1 MTPGT
6 PDRARLDRIL
16 FPYSAARA
24 REAREAG
31 RRFVYYTSAETA
43 ASILG
48 KRQIW
53 MRSTLGM
60 NDYMEVEHGFEC
72 LNMAYVGETRKALDE
87 ALDACHAGLA
97 TELRD
102 YFYGWLPG
110 IRTDTYIACVSEH
123 LEGEDQHGRLS
134 MWRAYGGPAGVALVL
149 NGAVMFDESDVLGA
163 YASPVAYLGR
173 EAFAAEFGKIIENLK
188 GEAEYLKSLDR
199 DAVKNYAFNMLRFS
213 VLCTK
218 HPGFHEER
226 EWRII
231 ASPQMHGDRLP
242 KPVIEVVRGT
252 PQAVLKIDLKN
263 QPDKGLVGLELPEL
277 LNRIIIGPCEF
288 PAVVFSAF
296 VKLLTEAGVP
306 EPAKRITISDIPLRQ
321 PT

>member
-1 MTPGT
+1 MTRNA
-6 PDRARLDRIL
+6 PDRGRIDRIF

-43 ASILG
+43 AMILG
-48 KRQIW
+48 TRQIW

-60 NDYMEVEHGFEC
+60 NDYMEVEHGFNC
-72 LNMAYVGETRKALDE
+72 LNRAYEGETREAFDA

-97 TELRD
+97 AELRD
-102 YFYGWLPG
+102 YFNGWLPG
-110 IRTDTYIACVSEH
+110 IRTDTYVACVSEH
-123 LEGEDQHGRLS
+123 LDDEDQHGRLS

-149 NGAVMFDESDVLGA
+149 NGAVMFDESEALGV

-173 EAFAAEFGKIIENLK
+173 EAFAAEFGKIIQNIK
-188 GEAEYLKSLDR
+188 REAEYLKGLDR
-199 DAVKNYAFNMLRFS
+199 EAVKNYAFNMLRFG

-226 EWRII
+226 EWRVI
-231 ASPQMHGDRLP
+231 ASPRMHGDRLP
-242 KPVIEVVRGT
+242 APVIELVRGT
-252 PQAVLKIDLKN
+252 PQAVLKIELKN
-263 QPDKGLVGLELPEL
+263 QPDKGLVGLDLSEL

-288 PAVVFSAF
+288 PAVIYKAF
-296 VKLLTEAGVP
+296 DQLLTEARVP
-306 EPAKRITISDIPLRQ
+306 QSERKITISDIPLRH
-321 PT
+321 PI